1 MSFPIFIFYSKA
13 KGEKMEYIYGVM
25 LLHSVGK
32 EINEEN
38 LKKVIKATGIEV
50 DEAKVKAV
58 ISSLQGVNIDE
69 AIKAATQ
76 LSFAPTAQQT
86 TTETQKAEKKEEKK
100 KEDTEK
106 AEAEAATGL
115 ASLFG

>member
-1 MSFPIFIFYSKA
+1 
-13 KGEKMEYIYGVM
+13 MEYIYGVM

-38 LKKVIKATGIEV
+38 LKKVMNATGIEV

-76 LSFAPTAQQT
+76 FSFTQTAPQVS
-86 TTETQKAEKKEEKK
+86 TTEAQKAEKKEEKK